1 MQTREHLQ
9 GIRAVTGL
17 IVTADD
23 SLYARLIGR
32 VEAEGYTAAR
42 SVDVL
47 AALEY
52 AMTQRVAVVFVDM
65 SLHAADT
72 LLESLH
78 SRQATRDIRLFAV
91 ESGKRLPFELRRLCA
106 DVLEAGA
113 L

>member
-1 MQTREHLQ
+1 M
-9 GIRAVTGL
+9 IGL

-23 SLYARLIGR
+23 TLHARLTER
-32 VEAEGYTAAR
+32 VEAEGCIAAR
-42 SVDVL
+42 ALDVL
-47 AALEY
+47 TALEY
-52 AMTQRVAVVFVDM
+52 AMTHGVGVVFVDM

-78 SRQATRDIRLFAV
+78 SRQATRDIRLIAV